1 VHLHELP
8 KMAPTFYVTQF
19 EMIANLSRAY
29 TVSQSETFS
38 LAGAVVG
45 LTKHVRCVSFSV

>member
-1 VHLHELP
+1 
-8 KMAPTFYVTQF
+8 MAPTFYVTRF

-38 LAGAVVG
+38 LAGVVVG